1 MKSIA
6 IINQKGG
13 VGKTTTAA
21 NLGTALA
28 LEGRKVLILDMDSQS
43 NLSMHLSGESGE
55 ELVPGERSSFELLVD
70 RMPLEE
76 GIRWL
81 EAEGLWVLPGSQ
93 DLAGI
98 EMAMSQ
104 TIGRE
109 LTLRDALAAYEP
121 DDETRPDFDYILF
134 DCPPSLGVLSLN
146 ALAAADY
153 LLIPLQTEFFSLQ
166 GMAQLMEVVQV
177 VQRRLNPEVEVLGV
191 LPCLVDSR
199 TRLAGEV
206 IGELET
212 HFDTLLLR
220 SRIRKNVKLAEAPS
234 FGQSIHRYA
243 PESYGAADYR
253 FLGKEILS
261 RLEGEVAP
269 VEFEDE
275 APEGAPTSVETP
287 PADALAA
294 DTHVID
300 PRPAATPDPDAPP
313 PREAEGQA

>member
-1 MKSIA
+1 
-6 IINQKGG
+6 
-13 VGKTTTAA
+13 
-21 NLGTALA
+21 
-28 LEGRKVLILDMDSQS
+28 
-43 NLSMHLSGESGE
+43 
-55 ELVPGERSSFELLVD
+55 VPGERSSFELLVD
-70 RMPLEE
+70 KMPLEE
-76 GIRWL
+76 GIRRL
-81 EAEGLWVLPGSQ
+81 DAEDLWVLPGSQ

-121 DDETRPDFDYILF
+121 DGDTRPEFDYILF

-177 VQRRLNPEVEVLGV
+177 VQKRLNPQIDVLGV
-191 LPCLVDSR
+191 LPCMVDSR

-206 IGELET
+206 ISELET
-212 HFDTLLLR
+212 HFGTLLLQT
-220 SRIRKNVKLAEAPS
+220 RIRKNVKLAEAPS

-243 PESYGAADYR
+243 PESNGAADYR

-261 RLEGEVAP
+261 RLEGEVTPIEHESAAP
-269 VEFEDE
+269 DGASTPVDAPADDDLAAEVPAV
-275 APEGAPTSVETP
+275 APE
-287 PADALAA
+287 AD
-294 DTHVID
+294 
-300 PRPAATPDPDAPP
+300 PQP

>member
-28 LEGRKVLILDMDSQS
+28 LEGRRVLLLDLDSQS
-43 NLSMHLSGESGE
+43 NLSMHLSGEAGDA
-55 ELVPGERSSFELLVD
+55 LIPGERSSFELLVD
-70 RMPLEE
+70 KMPLEE
-76 GIRWL
+76 GIQRL
-81 EAEGLWVLPGSQ
+81 ESEGLWAVPGSQ

-98 EMAMSQ
+98 EMAMAQ

-109 LTLRDALAAYEP
+109 LTLRDALHAYEP
-121 DDETRPDFDYILF
+121 DGEVRPGFDYILF

-177 VQRRLNPEVEVLGV
+177 VQKRLNPELEVLGV
-191 LPCLVDSR
+191 LPCMVDSR

-206 IGELET
+206 ITELER
-212 HFDTLLLR
+212 HFETLLLR
-220 SRIRKNVKLAEAPS
+220 ARIRKNVKLAEAPS
-234 FGQSIHRYA
+234 FGQSIHLYA
-243 PESYGAADYR
+243 PESNGAADYR
-253 FLGKEILS
+253 FLGKEILA
-261 RLEGEVAP
+261 RLEAEIAP
-269 VEFEDE
+269 VETQDE
-275 APEGAPTSVETP
+275 TEVST
-287 PADALAA
+287 D
-294 DTHVID
+294 
-300 PRPAATPDPDAPP
+300 PP
-313 PREAEGQA
+313 PTREFEAEA